1 MSSPAKIPVTVVTGF
16 LGSGKTTLIAK
27 LLRQPGMD
35 GTLVVVNEFG
45 EVGIDH
51 DLLESSSEDTV
62 LLANGCFCCTIRG
75 NLVDT
80 LDSALAQ
87 QVQGRLRSFDRVIV
101 ETSGLADPAPFLAFL
116 YEEEQFLSNFSVAG
130 VVTVCDAV
138 ALEATLKR
146 FPEAVSQV
154 RMADRVIISKSDLV
168 SQNGIEFAQ
177 NLVRAINPEAEVLH
191 AVMGEIDALNLL
203 DLHRTPAPQAPGHD
217 HQHQHHHDDEADT
230 AQMRHR
236 GIDRLAFVLP
246 ALQKSD
252 LAMFQQA
259 LRSVM
264 GPHVLRIKG
273 LLRLCDD
280 EHIAVIQGTM
290 TSLAPPQLLNLQ
302 IEGEGRLVMLL
313 QGAQCAP
320 IAQSLLRF
328 GARPWGQ

>member
-1 MSSPAKIPVTVVTGF
+1 MNGQAKIPVTVVTGF

-116 YEEEQFLSNFSVAG
+116 YEEKQFLSRFSVAG

-154 RMADRVIISKSDLV
+154 RMADRVIISKSDLAL
-168 SQNGIEFAQ
+168 QNGIEFAEKQ
-177 NLVRAINPEAEVLH
+177 VRAINTEAEVLY
-191 AVMGEIDALNLL
+191 AVMGELDALKLL
-203 DLHRTPAPQAPGHD
+203 DLHRTPAPQASGHG
-217 HQHQHHHDDEADT
+217 HPHHHDDQADT
-230 AQMRHR
+230 AQLRHR
-236 GIDRLAFVLP
+236 DIERLAFVLP
-246 ALQKSD
+246 ALHKSD

-259 LRSVM
+259 LKSVM

-290 TSLAPPQLLNLQ
+290 TSLAPPQLLPLQ
-302 IEGEGRLVMLL
+302 IEGEGRLVLLL

-328 GARPWGQ
+328 GARPWGQPH

>member
-1 MSSPAKIPVTVVTGF
+1 MNGPAKIPVTIVTGF

-27 LLRQPGMD
+27 LLHQPGMD

-87 QVQGRLRSFDRVIV
+87 QLQGRLRSFDRVIV

-116 YEEEQFLSNFSVAG
+116 YEEQQFMSNFSVAG

-138 ALEATLKR
+138 ALDATLNR

-168 SQNGIEFAQ
+168 SQNGIVFAEDQ
-177 NLVRAINPEAEVLH
+177 VRAINAEAERLH
-191 AVMGEIDALNLL
+191 AVMGEIDALKLL
-203 DLHRTPAPQAPGHD
+203 DLHRTPAPQAPGHG
-217 HQHQHHHDDEADT
+217 HRHHHDDEADT
-230 AQMRHR
+230 AQIRHR
-236 GIDRLAFVLP
+236 DIERLAFVLP
-246 ALQKSD
+246 ALQTSD

-259 LRSVM
+259 LKSVM

-290 TSLAPPQLLNLQ
+290 TSLAPPQLLPLQ
-302 IEGEGRLVMLL
+302 IEGEGRLVLLL
-313 QGAQCAP
+313 QGGQCGP
-320 IAQSLLRF
+320 IAQSLLPF
-328 GARPWGQ
+328 GARPWGQHY

>member
-1 MSSPAKIPVTVVTGF
+1 MNSRAKIPVTVVTGF

-116 YEEEQFLSNFSVAG
+116 YEEQQFLSRFTVAG

-191 AVMGEIDALNLL
+191 AVMGDIDALQLL
-203 DLHRTPAPQAPGHD
+203 DLHRGPPPQTPGHR
-217 HQHQHHHDDEADT
+217 HQHHHDHDAEM
-230 AQMRHR
+230 AQLRHR
-236 GIDRLAFVLP
+236 DIERLAFVLP
-246 ALQKSD
+246 ALQTSD
-252 LAMFQQA
+252 LAAFQQS
-259 LRSVM
+259 LKSVM
-264 GPHVLRIKG
+264 GPHVLRVKG

-290 TSLAPPQLLNLQ
+290 TSLAPPQLLSLQ
-302 IEGEGRLVMLL
+302 IEGEGRLVFLL
-313 QGAQCAP
+313 QGAQCDS
-320 IAQSLLRF
+320 IAQGLSPF
-328 GARPWGQ
+328 GARPWSQQR